1 MGQTTTT
8 NIDSETLLQSHFNL
22 LTLLGYGCS
31 KNSETSFRC
40 EEADNSKRNYIGSNV
55 SQIQKNVSDRVL
67 RKIYW
72 GYGCGKT
79 PHQKWA
85 HGVYAYAPARPPKF
99 YVVSYTNKTGDL
111 EALFEISYFWLTPK
125 RKCHICCSYG
135 PTNLHDT
142 VWGHAASVCPRYK
155 TSILWVY
162 STKIEKLEAL

>member
-1 MGQTTTT
+1 MNT
-8 NIDSETLLQSHFNL
+8 
-22 LTLLGYGCS
+22 
-31 KNSETSFRC
+31 
-40 EEADNSKRNYIGSNV
+40 NV

-111 EALFEISYFWLTPK
+111 EALFEISYFWLTQK
-125 RKCHICCSYG
+125 RKCHICYLYG
-135 PTNLHDT
+135 PTNLNDK
-142 VWGHAASVCPRYK
+142 VWGHASSLCPQYK
-155 TSILWVY
+155 TSILWAY
-162 STKIEKLEAL
+162 STKIEKFEAL